1 MWKGQREAKEGGEQ
15 GDGACLRICLGSN
28 KMGVSLGYT
37 VPAPL
42 KSFNPNKC
50 NKDLIETSRQ
60 VWGGVTSLRELPR
73 ASDRIKL
80 KEEGEHGHR

>member
-1 MWKGQREAKEGGEQ
+1 MWKGQWEANEGGEQ

-50 NKDLIETSRQ
+50 NKDLVETSGQ
-60 VWGGVTSLRELPR
+60 VWGGVTSLREPPR

-80 KEEGEHGHR
+80 QGGGERGHG